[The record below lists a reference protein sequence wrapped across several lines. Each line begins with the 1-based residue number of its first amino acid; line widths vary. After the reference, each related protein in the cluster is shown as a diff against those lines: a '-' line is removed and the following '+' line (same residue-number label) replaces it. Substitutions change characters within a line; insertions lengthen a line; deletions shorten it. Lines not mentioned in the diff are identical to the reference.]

1 MKYFIYLFVCLFS
14 FSASAFE
21 DAAVYNYH
29 TRSPGND
36 IFAFKGASSAN
47 LPDESN
53 SPLTEVEATDTEYA
67 ALKSDDSTY
76 LESKA
81 TEETNFPSMRS
92 VIFIEQEEST
102 VTELDIL
109 WNGNVKNDQNQNQ
122 NLSVTLYI
130 WNFESKSYEN
140 IKSEK
145 SNEEIDLKYSLTL
158 DITDYI
164 GGKEENSIIL
174 YAVAKPKNGNSNGN
188 GNGNNNGNGITLYT
202 DYVQVTVTVPE
213 SASTIAHY
221 KFDETGYVDDAVI
234 DETGNF
240 SAQAVNGAT
249 TGNESP
255 ALTGNPGTCG
265 YGAFDGINDYIEL
278 PESFEN
284 LQNSFTITAWINPEN
299 VNSGSRIFIDDENN
313 QQGFGFSL
321 GDAGNGQLR
330 FFSRGVNPV
339 SVDTTASITA
349 NTWTFVAAVHNS
361 ATTTRT
367 RQIYINGVAQ
377 TLNDGNTSSTYNG
390 TWGTDSGL
398 ASIGGETNSSAEG
411 GSRFKF
417 TGKIDEVH
425 VFKGALTA
433 TEIKQVYNQ
442 KHACAEPAIDHYE
455 IVHDGNG
462 LTCAAEPITI
472 KACTNSDCTTESTES
487 VNVDFTITT
496 PEGNKEKKASLEF
509 TGSSSFKFNHVTAE
523 TIVLSIDTSNAVECS
538 GVDTGCEMT
547 FSDTGFRFLYGD
559 SNSEIISAQTAGKE
573 FGETVK
579 LHAVKSENGVCEGLF
594 SGDVKVSLAQQN
606 ITPNLDF
613 NAGLAFQTKGIT
625 IAKHPKFTDDVILNF
640 GADSMATIPK
650 ANYLDAGKIR
660 LHANY
665 SKNGITL
672 EGSSNNFWVKPARF
686 AITATNSNG
695 DLNGNSADS
704 QIKHKAGENFN
715 FTVSAL
721 NLAGDLTQNYRQADG
736 RLQLKVSRVAPS
748 LNGAIDGRFTYAAGQ
763 LITATPLAQDVTL
776 TSFNEGV
783 KGQSDFNGA
792 QYDEVGIIK
801 SYVQDINYGG
811 LGNKNG
817 RVEARGIEVGRFTPA
832 YFKQTVREEH
842 KGDFDAYPYPDET
855 GVCSFSDWAYTG
867 QRSTDDKGAIAYSL
881 QPKITIT
888 AFNANN
894 AITENYT
901 LGQPEGFM
909 KLSASG
915 VDIRL
920 PTYDKVQ
927 QVVDS
932 TSDAHDPVAIS
943 AVMHTGSLTASP
955 DNAGE
960 LLYTFSKNDHFSY
973 RHDGS
978 SLLAPF
984 TAKIPFVTEQVNDT
998 DGIKLAINLPTNKVA
1013 ESATKPF
1020 VTEGVQ
1026 IRFARMVV
1034 QNSYGS
1040 ENAELRSQL
1049 SIEVYD
1055 GASFNTHTDES
1066 CVTPLI
1072 GSEKDGAK
1080 YSGNLDLWEYRLI
1093 DIDGGDDIEAIDTQ
1107 ASVSDDFYYGIQNQL
1122 FFSKPEEQGALEWE
1136 YQVPTWLAFKW
1147 NTLDA
1152 NNDGNFYDDNPSAT
1166 LSFGTYRGND
1176 RIISWYE
1183 VLN

>member
-1 MKYFIYLFVCLFS
+1 MKYFISLFVCFFS
-14 FSASAFE
+14 FLASAFE
-21 DAAVYNYH
+21 DTVYK
-29 TRSPGND
+29 D
-36 IFAFKGASSAN
+36 
-47 LPDESN
+47 
-53 SPLTEVEATDTEYA
+53 
-67 ALKSDDSTY
+67 
-76 LESKA
+76 
-81 TEETNFPSMRS
+81 
-92 VIFIEQEEST
+92 
-102 VTELDIL
+102 
-109 WNGNVKNDQNQNQ
+109 
-122 NLSVTLYI
+122 
-130 WNFESKSYEN
+130 
-140 IKSEK
+140 
-145 SNEEIDLKYSLTL
+145 NE
-158 DITDYI
+158 
-164 GGKEENSIIL
+164 
-174 YAVAKPKNGNSNGN
+174 
-188 GNGNNNGNGITLYT
+188 
-202 DYVQVTVTVPE
+202 QVTPIE

-240 SAQAVNGAT
+240 SAQAVNGAN
-249 TGNESP
+249 TGKESP

-265 YGAFDGINDYIEL
+265 YGAFDGIDDYIEL
-278 PESFEN
+278 PSSFED
-284 LQNSFTITAWINPEN
+284 LKNSFTITAWINPEN

-339 SVDTTASITA
+339 SVDTTASIAA

-367 RQIYINGVAQ
+367 RQIYINGEAQ

-538 GVDTGCEMT
+538 GVDTGCDMT

-606 ITPNLDF
+606 ITPNLAF
-613 NAGLAFQTKGIT
+613 NAGLAFQTKGVT
-625 IAKHPKFTDDVILNF
+625 IAKHPQFTDNVILNF
-640 GADSMATIPK
+640 GADSMAIIPS
-650 ANYLDAGKIR
+650 ANYFDAGEIR
-660 LHANY
+660 LHAKFFNP
-665 SKNGITL
+665 SITIV
-672 EGSSNNFWVKPARF
+672 GSSNNFWVKPHHF
-686 AITATNSNG
+686 ALAAKNSKG
-695 DLNGNSADS
+695 ALVGNSAAS
-704 QIKHKAGENFN
+704 SIKHKAGENFK

-736 RLQLKVSRVAPS
+736 RLQLQVSRVAPS
-748 LNGAIDGRFTYAAGQ
+748 KNGAIDGSFTYAAGE
-763 LITATPLAQDVTL
+763 LPITATSEPQDVTL
-776 TSFNEGV
+776 TSFNDGV

-817 RVEARGIEVGRFTPA
+817 RVEATGIEVGRFTPA

-894 AITENYT
+894 AITQNYT

-909 KLSASG
+909 KLLASS

-920 PTYDKVQ
+920 PTHDKIQ

-932 TSDAHDPVAIS
+932 TGDDPVAIS
-943 AVMHTGSLTASP
+943 AVMHTGNLTTSS

-960 LLYTFSKNDHFSY
+960 LLYTFSPNDHFSY

-998 DGIKLAINLPTNKVA
+998 DGIKLAISLPTNKVA
-1013 ESATKPF
+1013 ESAAEPF
-1020 VTEGVQ
+1020 VTEGVK
-1026 IRFARMVV
+1026 IRFARMVL

-1040 ENAELRSQL
+1040 ENAKLRAQL
-1049 SIEVYD
+1049 GIEVYD
-1055 GASFNTHTDES
+1055 GASFNTHSDER
-1066 CVTPLI
+1066 CLMPLI
-1072 GSEKDGAK
+1072 GDKKSGAK
-1080 YSGNLDLWEYRLI
+1080 YSGNMKLWDYRLI
-1093 DIDGGDDIEAIDTQ
+1093 DIDSDKIQVSDTQ
-1107 ASVSDDFYYGIQNQL
+1107 ASVSGDFDHGIQNQ
-1122 FFSKPEEQGALEWE
+1122 FFFLKPGEQGALEWE
-1136 YQVPTWLAFKW
+1136 YKVPSWLAFNW
-1147 NTLDA
+1147 DTLDA

-1166 LSFGTYRGND
+1166 LSFGIYRGND
-1176 RIISWYE
+1176 RIISWHE
-1183 VLN
+1183 VFN